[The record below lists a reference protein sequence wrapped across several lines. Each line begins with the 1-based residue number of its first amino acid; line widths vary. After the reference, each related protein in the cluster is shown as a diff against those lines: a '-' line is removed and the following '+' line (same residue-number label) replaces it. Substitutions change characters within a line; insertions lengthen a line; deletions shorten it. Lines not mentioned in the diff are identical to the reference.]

1 MEFSI
6 DIHTTLNGEIILEDF
21 SKEYGE
27 YLDEET
33 DVVTSYGYFKYS
45 QTASINAIIKVETN
59 KITLIDVLLD
69 KHEEDLDSVTFN
81 VSALNSLVPV

>member
-45 QTASINAIIKVETN
+45 
-59 KITLIDVLLD
+59 
-69 KHEEDLDSVTFN
+69 
-81 VSALNSLVPV
+81 